1 MKTNKKLI
9 RTVIITSF
17 AFMTALSPLNVYGNT
32 PIISTQVEA
41 AQNLTIVYENGDK
54 YVGEVQ
60 NGKRHGKGTM
70 TYADG
75 TQYYGSWKND
85 NKDGYGTEYYP
96 DGTVYTGYFR
106 NGKKTASG

>member
-1 MKTNKKLI
+1 
-9 RTVIITSF
+9 
-17 AFMTALSPLNVYGNT
+17 
-32 PIISTQVEA
+32 
-41 AQNLTIVYENGDK
+41 
-54 YVGEVQ
+54 
-60 NGKRHGKGTM
+60 M

>member
-17 AFMTALSPLNVYGNT
+17 AFMTALSLLNVYGNA
-32 PIISTQVEA
+32 PIMSTQVEA

-60 NGKRHGKGTM
+60 NGKRHGKGTL
-70 TYADG
+70 
-75 TQYYGSWKND
+75 YYSNGN
-85 NKDGYGTEYYP
+85 T
-96 DGTVYTGYFR
+96 YTGQFK